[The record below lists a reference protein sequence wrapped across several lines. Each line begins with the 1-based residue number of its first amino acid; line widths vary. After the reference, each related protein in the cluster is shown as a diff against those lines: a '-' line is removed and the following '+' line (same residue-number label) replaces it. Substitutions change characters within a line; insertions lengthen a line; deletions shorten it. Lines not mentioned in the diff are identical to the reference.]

1 MHHSPYYGNLQSLM
15 KGKGLGYGFTLFL
28 NFSDVKIPD
37 ISVLIIF
44 CFFLEGLDLNPVFT
58 DFARFRPA
66 GAGGELKLFEQAG
79 IKLVHGWLVDPHSPE
94 FDVVSRFKDYDSSV
108 NLIVE
113 ADHVTKGQFV
123 VPEDLVPSD
132 IGGSGDASGA
142 GPSGS
147 SSSQAGPSSSKG
159 EGSSNGGAQSSLTE
173 EEKKKVE
180 DGE

>member
-1 MHHSPYYGNLQSLM
+1 M
-15 KGKGLGYGFTLFL
+15 
-28 NFSDVKIPD
+28 
-37 ISVLIIF
+37 
-44 CFFLEGLDLNPVFT
+44 DLNPVFT

-94 FDVVSRFKDYDSSV
+94 FPVVSRLKDYDTSV

-123 VPEDLVPSD
+123 VAEDSLDNLVPVD
-132 IGGSGDASGA
+132 TVGNGSASVA

-147 SSSQAGPSSSKG
+147 SSSQAGPSNTAGSS
-159 EGSSNGGAQSSLTE
+159 SSNGGIQASLTD

>member
-1 MHHSPYYGNLQSLM
+1 M
-15 KGKGLGYGFTLFL
+15 
-28 NFSDVKIPD
+28 
-37 ISVLIIF
+37 
-44 CFFLEGLDLNPVFT
+44 FFLEGLDLNPVFT

-79 IKLVHGWLVDPHSPE
+79 IKLVHGWLVDPHSTE

-123 VPEDLVPSD
+123 VAEEIPEDLVPSD